1 MVLSSV
7 HIFSL
12 CNNYKGGDIGGDRD
26 ADTDKAESKD
36 CGCFIDRCATG
47 SCSHRQ
53 LSDRPHLQY
62 FE

>member
-12 CNNYKGGDIGGDRD
+12 CNNCDVGGGKNRD

>member
-12 CNNYKGGDIGGDRD
+12 CNNCDVGGGNRD